1 MYEKTSHKKR
11 CQRTFLF
18 LKTHISKES
27 KISDLGVENSSSDFL
42 KSEGIKI
49 ENTNGEGFD
58 EYLSADLDTDTE
70 VITAF
75 KILEYLLSPYVLL
88 KKIKAKKLLI
98 SVPLKLWFSPAYRSS
113 TDLRDRHYHEFEA
126 WQLDWLLEKT
136 GWTIIASDKWTNPT
150 KKIGI
155 RTLFRFFVPRYYIVY
170 AEKRD

>member
-98 SVPLKLWFSPAYRSS
+98 SVPLKFWLSSAYRSL
-113 TDLRDRHYHEFEA
+113 TNLRDRYYQEFEA
-126 WQLDWLLEKT
+126 LQLDWLLEKT
-136 GWTIIASDKWTNPT
+136 GGTIIAPNKWTNII
-150 KKIGI
+150 KKIEI
-155 RTLFRFFVPRYYIVY
+155 RILFRFFVPR
-170 AEKRD
+170 